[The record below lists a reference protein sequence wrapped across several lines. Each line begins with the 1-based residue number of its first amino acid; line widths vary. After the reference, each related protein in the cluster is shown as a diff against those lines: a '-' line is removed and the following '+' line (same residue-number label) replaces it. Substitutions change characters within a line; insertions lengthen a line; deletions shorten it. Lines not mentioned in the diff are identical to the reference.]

1 MDVRIIAAAAAML
14 FALAAC
20 TPATETITPTD
31 DATQIAAASEDQMC
45 GGIAGIA
52 CGEGLYCNNE
62 GGHCGAGDQS
72 GTCQPRP
79 EVCTEEYRPVC
90 GCDGRTYGN
99 ACNAAAAGVSVAS
112 QGECP
117 QQPAT
122 P

>member
-1 MDVRIIAAAAAML
+1 MKTRFFAATLAL

-20 TPATETITPTD
+20 TPPATTDQATPDPAPVTR
-31 DATQIAAASEDQMC
+31 TAANEGEMC

-62 GGHCGAGDQS
+62 GGHCGAADQS

-90 GCDGRTYGN
+90 GCDGQTYGN
-99 ACNAAAAGVSVAS
+99 ACTAAAAGVSVQA
-112 QGECP
+112 QGACP
-117 QQPAT
+117 STAT